1 MNEAEFIKKIESLK
15 SIEPN
20 KDWVALTRDDIFEE
34 APFFVGFN
42 FVRVASAV
50 ALTLLFSFFFT
61 HLNRQD
67 VKMVEDDSRENELQV
82 LQLALLELKDAKSEM
97 TQSFS
102 EIAETKPKEEVV
114 KIAKEIAPSLV
125 QIDEKED
132 VIAQSLG
139 LLIESDDLL
148 PNKDVA
154 SFLIFDLENRSLKE
168 EDQLILEEAK
178 EAFDLKDYRTAL
190 KKVLEIGE

>member
-1 MNEAEFIKKIESLK
+1 MF
-15 SIEPN
+15 
-20 KDWVALTRDDIFEE
+20 
-34 APFFVGFN
+34 
-42 FVRVASAV
+42 
-50 ALTLLFSFFFT
+50 
-61 HLNRQD
+61 
-67 VKMVEDDSRENELQV
+67 
-82 LQLALLELKDAKSEM
+82 
-97 TQSFS
+97 
-102 EIAETKPKEEVV
+102 

-154 SFLIFDLENRSLKE
+154 SFLISDLENRSLKE

>member
-1 MNEAEFIKKIESLK
+1 
-15 SIEPN
+15 
-20 KDWVALTRDDIFEE
+20 
-34 APFFVGFN
+34 
-42 FVRVASAV
+42 
-50 ALTLLFSFFFT
+50 
-61 HLNRQD
+61 
-67 VKMVEDDSRENELQV
+67 
-82 LQLALLELKDAKSEM
+82 M

-154 SFLIFDLENRSLKE
+154 SFLISDLENRSLKE